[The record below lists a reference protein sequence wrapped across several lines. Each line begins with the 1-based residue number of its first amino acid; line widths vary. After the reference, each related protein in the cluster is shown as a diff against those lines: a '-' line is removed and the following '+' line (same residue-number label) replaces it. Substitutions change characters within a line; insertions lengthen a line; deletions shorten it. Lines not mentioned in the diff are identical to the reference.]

1 MKYFFLSFITFKLF
15 SISFGEGL
23 GELIAQTTE
32 INRTNHWYF
41 GEGIGLDF
49 SSGTPVLDTLSPM
62 SQREAC
68 AVMSDTAG
76 NLLFYT
82 DGDTIWNKNHV
93 MMTNGFGVGCE
104 SSSNGAVIVP
114 NPGNDSIY
122 YLFTVDCWE
131 NFGTHGLRYTIID
144 VNANG
149 GIGAILQKNI
159 QLYSPSSEQLA
170 VTRHC
175 NGIDYW
181 VVSHAYS
188 INKFYAHKVT
198 AIGVDT
204 VPTITYI
211 GDTLPVLTPV
221 GNAGMMCFSPNGEKL
236 CFVNVR
242 KGSRLFDF
250 DLLSGELRNMIVLTT
265 DSQELACSFSPDNS
279 KLYISFT
286 GVPLTG
292 KHISQYDLTANDS
305 ALIINSKYFV
315 IDTSYFAN
323 DWAGFEIAKNGVLY
337 ITNYYRNYLALI
349 LNPNIYG
356 AGCGFIYN
364 GLDSLNGLCKEQFP
378 NINTNYFNPNAYICY
393 NSIAETGNTSIKYF
407 PNPVSDKLYL
417 TNLKKQYDS
426 LNIYAVDGRHV
437 LHKRIYFKDEIE
449 IDTKQF
455 PTGIYLIQL
464 IQNNYSKI
472 KSIKFIKSNN

>member
-1 MKYFFLSFITFKLF
+1 MGLNQNIISRFSFLPLFFF
-15 SISFGEGL
+15 SALTCF
-23 GELIAQTTE
+23 AQTSE

-82 DGDTIWNKNHV
+82 DGDTVWNKNHV
-93 MMTNGFGVGCE
+93 MMANGFDVGCE
-104 SSSNGAVIVP
+104 SSSNGAAIVP
-114 NPGNDSIY
+114 SPGNDSIY

-131 NFGTHGLRYTIID
+131 NFGVHGLQYAIIN

-149 GIGAILQKNI
+149 GTGTILQKNI

-188 INKFYAHKVT
+188 VNKFYAHKVT
-198 AIGVDT
+198 SNGVDT
-204 VPTITYI
+204 VPTITFA
-211 GDTLPVLTPV
+211 GDTLPVLTPI
-221 GNAGMMCFSPNGEKL
+221 GNAGSMCFSPNGEKL
-236 CFVNVR
+236 CFVSLR
-242 KGSRLFDF
+242 KGCKLFDF
-250 DLLSGELRNMIVLTT
+250 DFNSGQLTNMIVLTT
-265 DSQELACSFSPDNS
+265 DSQYYGCAFSPDNS
-279 KLYISFT
+279 KLYLSFT
-286 GVPLTG
+286 GMPLLGRYIT
-292 KHISQYDLTANDS
+292 QFDLSSNDS
-305 ALIINSKYFV
+305 LLIASSENTIFYASYAHPV
-315 IDTSYFAN
+315 LMGLQTSLL
-323 DWAGFEIAKNGVLY
+323 GY
-337 ITNYYRNYLALI
+337 ITNAFYYRDSIGVI
-349 LNPNIYG
+349 LNPNAYG
-356 AGCGFIYN
+356 ITCNYQTFPLTFKGR
-364 GLDSLNGLCKEQFP
+364 LCKEQFP
-378 NINTNYFNPNAYICY
+378 NINTNYYNSNAYICSNGIY
-393 NSIAETGNTSIKYF
+393 ETGSSVIKYF
-407 PNPVSDKLYL
+407 PNPVTDKLTL
-417 TNLKKQYDS
+417 SNLKGNYLHLKVYT
-426 LNIYAVDGRHV
+426 VDGRYV
-437 LHKRIYFKDEIE
+437 LFKRIDFKDETE

-464 IQNNYSKI
+464 IQNYNSKI